1 MGIYSIKKSV
11 QTSKDTS
18 ELVVTDYA
26 SRREDIVSTD
36 YSMAALS
43 LLLFISF
50 LPVFFIPFFLILIC
64 TTGRG
69 FTPPTLRKKL
79 STEVAG

>member
-50 LPVFFIPFFLILIC
+50 LPVFLY
-64 TTGRG
+64 
-69 FTPPTLRKKL
+69 L
-79 STEVAG
+79 SS